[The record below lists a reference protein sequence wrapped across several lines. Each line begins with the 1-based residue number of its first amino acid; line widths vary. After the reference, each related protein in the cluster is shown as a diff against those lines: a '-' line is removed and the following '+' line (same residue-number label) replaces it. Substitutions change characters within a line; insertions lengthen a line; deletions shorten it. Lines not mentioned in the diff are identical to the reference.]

1 MGNKYTI
8 SEGEKYFFDLTGY
21 LIVQQTL
28 TSEEISKCNEA
39 IGQYADKIRSRSVEN
54 KGLASKSEMLR
65 SQSEQ
70 LELTG
75 MLGCTTSTVNC
86 FEQEPNPMQICTN

>member
-8 SEGEKYFFDLTGY
+8 SEGEKHFFDLTGY
-21 LIVQQTL
+21 LIVQQAL
-28 TSEEISKCNEA
+28 TSEEISKWNEA
-39 IGQYADKIRSRSVEN
+39 INQYTDKIRSRS
-54 KGLASKSEMLR
+54 KTRGIASKSEMLR

-75 MLGCTTSTVNC
+75 MLGCATSTVNC

>member
-8 SEGEKYFFDLTGY
+8 SEGEKHFFDLTGY
-21 LIVQQTL
+21 LIVQQAL

-39 IGQYADKIRSRSVEN
+39 IDQYADKIRSRS
-54 KGLASKSEMLR
+54 KTRGIASKSEMLR

-75 MLGCTTSTVNC
+75 MLGCATSTVNC

>member
-8 SEGEKYFFDLTGY
+8 SEGEKHFFDLTGY
-21 LIVQQTL
+21 LIVQQAL
-28 TSEEISKCNEA
+28 TSEEISKWNEA
-39 IGQYADKIRSRSVEN
+39 IGQYADKIRSRS
-54 KGLASKSEMLR
+54 KTRGIASKSEMLR

-75 MLGCTTSTVNC
+75 MLGCATPHRELFRTKAKPHTGLY
-86 FEQEPNPMQICTN
+86 

>member
-8 SEGEKYFFDLTGY
+8 SEGEKHFFDLTGY
-21 LIVQQTL
+21 LIVQQAL

-39 IGQYADKIRSRSVEN
+39 IDQYADKIRSRS
-54 KGLASKSEMLR
+54 KTRGIASKSEMLR

-75 MLGCTTSTVNC
+75 VLGCATSTVNC